1 MTFLDIGSDNQPIL
15 LVLWWCAEPATQKA
29 GSAPVTRVQVQG
41 SFARACEKTMVG
53 GPHSNPQHSFAENQ
67 PQHHNA
73 ENQQHHHN
81 AFHIAAPPV
90 TSSSSLQN
98 PPKSPSLTLRRANYS
113 VQVTNYFGTNIQMNN
128 QHAPQV
134 QFHRKHLPKQFMDH
148 LSQQVPFHQ
157 HDLSTSHETQQVRSH
172 QHGLSRDHVAQ
183 QIPSIQ
189 HDLSMFH
196 VPKQVPSYQHGLS
209 RDHVAQLAASQQH
222 DLFMEHVTQ
231 QVRSHQHGLSRDHVA
246 QQIPSIQHD
255 LSMFHVPKQ
264 VPSYQHGLSRD
275 HVTQF
280 AASQQH
286 DLFMEHVTQ
295 QVPSHQHD
303 LLQQVRSQS
312 VLGRPPQ
319 PHCMQQ
325 QHGAFLCPTLGCN
338 YWGAKACIQKSCHM
352 CCRIS
357 GAACSRHQSR

>member
-1 MTFLDIGSDNQPIL
+1 MEKHARGDAARKIRAATKAKTNHSHLRSKGWCLVKCVSSLFFPDYSKLVSRSQSYLLSELQYQVNWYPPGYTVLTFLEISSDNQPIL

-41 SFARACEKTMVG
+41 SFARACENTMGG
-53 GPHSNPQHSFAENQ
+53 GPGSNPQHSF
-67 PQHHNA
+67 A

-81 AFHIAAPPV
+81 AFHVAAPPV

-98 PPKSPSLTLRRANYS
+98 PPKSPVLTLRRANYS
-113 VQVTNYFGTNIQMNN
+113 VQVTNYVGTNVQMNN
-128 QHAPQV
+128 HAPQV
-134 QFHRKHLPKQFMDH
+134 QFHHQHLSKRFMDH
-148 LSQQVPFHQ
+148 LSQQVPFHR
-157 HDLSTSHETQQVRSH
+157 HDLSTNHETQQVRSH
-172 QHGLSRDHVAQ
+172 QHSLSMDCVSQ

-189 HDLSMFH
+189 HDLSLDR

-209 RDHVAQLAASQQH
+209 RDHVAQL
-222 DLFMEHVTQ
+222 V
-231 QVRSHQHGLSRDHVA
+231 
-246 QQIPSIQHD
+246 
-255 LSMFHVPKQ
+255 
-264 VPSYQHGLSRD
+264 
-275 HVTQF
+275 
-280 AASQQH
+280 ASQQH

-303 LLQQVRSQS
+303 LSQQVRSQS
-312 VLGRPPQ
+312 VLWRPPQ

-325 QHGAFLCPTLGCN
+325 QHGAFLCPTLGCQN
-338 YWGAKACIQKSCHM
+338 WGSKACIQKSCYM

>member
-1 MTFLDIGSDNQPIL
+1 MPLSSVYLLYSFLTTASLFLDPNFIWFLKLQYQVNWYAPGYTVLTFLDIGSDNQPIL
-15 LVLWWCAEPATQKA
+15 LVLWLCAEPATQKA

-41 SFARACEKTMVG
+41 SVARACENTMGG
-53 GPHSNPQHSFAENQ
+53 GPGSNPQHSL
-67 PQHHNA
+67 A

-98 PPKSPSLTLRRANYS
+98 PRKSPVLTLRRANYS
-113 VQVTNYFGTNIQMNN
+113 VQVTNYSGTNIQMKN
-128 QHAPQV
+128 QHAAHV
-134 QFHRKHLPKQFMDH
+134 QFHHQHLPKRFMDH
-148 LSQQVPFHQ
+148 LSQQVPFHR

-172 QHGLSRDHVAQ
+172 QHGLSMDRVTQ
-183 QIPSIQ
+183 QIPSYQ
-189 HDLSMFH
+189 HDLSMDH

-209 RDHVAQLAASQQH
+209 RDHVAQL
-222 DLFMEHVTQ
+222 V
-231 QVRSHQHGLSRDHVA
+231 
-246 QQIPSIQHD
+246 
-255 LSMFHVPKQ
+255 
-264 VPSYQHGLSRD
+264 
-275 HVTQF
+275 
-280 AASQQH
+280 ASQQH

-303 LLQQVRSQS
+303 LSQQVRSQS

-319 PHCMQQ
+319 PHCMQR
-325 QHGAFLCPTLGCN
+325 QHGAFLCPTLGCKN
-338 YWGAKACIQKSCHM
+338 RGAKACIQKSCHM

>member
-1 MTFLDIGSDNQPIL
+1 LTFLDIGSDNQPIL

-53 GPHSNPQHSFAENQ
+53 GPHSNPQHSFAEDQ

-209 RDHVAQLAASQQH
+209 RDHV
-222 DLFMEHVTQ
+222 
-231 QVRSHQHGLSRDHVA
+231 
-246 QQIPSIQHD
+246 
-255 LSMFHVPKQ
+255 
-264 VPSYQHGLSRD
+264 
-275 HVTQF
+275 TQF

-295 QVPSHQHD
+295 QVRSHQHD